1 MRSAKMQHDCSLKFT
16 PPPYAIIFK
25 AKSRVGGEEKE
36 MGTDKIEKLSC
47 ERSLRV
53 QLELIMQMQM
63 PLHSLLLLLMRIA
76 VQQAWTLPP

>member
-1 MRSAKMQHDCSLKFT
+1 
-16 PPPYAIIFK
+16 
-25 AKSRVGGEEKE
+25 